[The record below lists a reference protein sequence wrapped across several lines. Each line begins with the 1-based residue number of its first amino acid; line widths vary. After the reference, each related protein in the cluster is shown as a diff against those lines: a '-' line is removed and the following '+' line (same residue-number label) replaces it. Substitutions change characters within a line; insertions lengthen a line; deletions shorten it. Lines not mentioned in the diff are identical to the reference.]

1 MVALVRDGEPLARE
15 RLMHVDAYDST
26 AVLNHEDTGDIVTA
40 HHPFDSSTEPLRGR
54 FYRNRQSV

>member
-1 MVALVRDGEPLARE
+1 
-15 RLMHVDAYDST
+15 LMHVDAYDST